1 MSESKRTLVFVGA
14 ALVAAGLAAGT
25 HRAMQPVSLE
35 QFSDVGEEFYP
46 DFKDPNAATGLRVAA
61 YNEDAARVDVF
72 NVEFKD
78 GMWRIPSHHNYP
90 ADGEERLAKTATSII
105 GITRDAIVSTSADD
119 YKRLGVLDPLDENV
133 TGTEGRGDR
142 ITLLEGDTVLADYI
156 IGTKVE
162 DQQNVYHVRRP
173 DETRTYR
180 AALDIDISTKF
191 ADWIEPGLLD
201 VRRGDLREIVIDG
214 YSIDETRGVL
224 VPGEVSQLKR
234 ESSTA
239 PWELEGLGENEKV
252 KTSEVNSIING
263 LEDLKIVGVRPK
275 PPGLSADLKGEGG
288 TKLDTIAFL
297 DLQRKGYF
305 VDAQGSLVSNEG
317 EVRVGTAD
325 GALYVLRFGEVFTGS
340 DVEIEVGKAADEET
354 GKDADEPDSG
364 TGQADNA
371 DSADD
376 KTAEEDGK
384 SDDQSDE
391 PKKQSRYLFITA
403 QFDGSLIPPP
413 GEKPVAPEA
422 PDEGAKSK
430 PDEASDDKASD
441 TDENQPEGS
450 ADSDT
455 EDASDSDSGSE
466 ASDESGSDDESDAS
480 DGSETSTDPSAGT
493 ADKGETDADGDTVE
507 GDQAETDQ
515 DDDAAKEPAA
525 DEEYQKALAEY
536 ETKLEQWEKDQKAY
550 EEKLEAGR
558 KRVAELNARFAD
570 WYYVISAES
579 FDKIRVARAD
589 LVEIEEPADDQA
601 EPGSDG
607 PSLGPPVSE
616 DKPSDESNSESNRS
630 ETSPADEPSSTDPET
645 SPPPADPS
653 PVDSSSDTKPG
664 TGKSDTEPPKKT
676 PPKDETSTDETP
688 PTEPPES

>member
-14 ALVAAGLAAGT
+14 ALAAVGLAAGT
-25 HRAMQPVSLE
+25 HRAMQPVSLD

-46 DFKDPNAATGLRVAA
+46 DFRDPNAATGLRVAA

-72 NVEFKD
+72 NVEFRD
-78 GMWRIPSHHNYP
+78 GLWRIPSHHNYP
-90 ADGEERLAKTATSII
+90 ADGDERLAKTATSII

-119 YKRLGVLDPLDENV
+119 FKRLGVLDPLDESV

-173 DETRTYR
+173 DETRSYR

-201 VRRGDLREIVIDG
+201 VRRDDLREIVIDG

-239 PWELEGLGENEKV
+239 PWALDGIAENEKV

-305 VDAQGSLVSNEG
+305 VDAQGALVSNEG
-317 EVRVGTAD
+317 EVRVGTGE
-325 GALYVLRFGEVFTGS
+325 GALYVLRFGEVFTGT
-340 DVEIEVGKAADEET
+340 DVDIEIG
-354 GKDADEPDSG
+354 
-364 TGQADNA
+364 
-371 DSADD
+371 
-376 KTAEEDGK
+376 KTAEEDADK
-384 SDDQSDE
+384 SDTGTEKADDTGSGDDQNAADDE
-391 PKKQSRYLFITA
+391 GTADENDDSNKQSRYLFITT
-403 QFDGSLIPPP
+403 QFDDALIPSP

-422 PDEGAKSK
+422 PGEETEPK
-430 PDEASDDKASD
+430 PDEASDGQTSAP
-441 TDENQPEGS
+441 DENPPKDS
-450 ADSDT
+450 ADSDS
-455 EDASDSDSGSE
+455 EDGSNLEDGTRASDGSGAE
-466 ASDESGSDDESDAS
+466 DGSDAS
-480 DGSETSTDPSAGT
+480 DGSAASEDPSA
-493 ADKGETDADGDTVE
+493 DKANESETDADGSPADGDKAESEE
-507 GDQAETDQ
+507 GD
-515 DDDAAKEPAA
+515 DATKKSAA

-536 ETKLEQWEKDQKAY
+536 EAKLKQWEQDQKVY
-550 EEKLEAGR
+550 EEKLDAGR

-579 FDKIRVARAD
+579 FDKIRAD
-589 LVEIEEPADDQA
+589 RGDLIEVEEPADDQA
-601 EPGSDG
+601 GPESDG
-607 PSLGPPVSE
+607 PSLGSPASE
-616 DKPSDESNSESNRS
+616 AKPGDEANSESS
-630 ETSPADEPSSTDPET
+630 SSHTPPTEKPASPPTDPKT
-645 SPPPADPS
+645 SPPPADS
-653 PVDSSSDTKPG
+653 PPADSPADTGPATG
-664 TGKSDTEPPKKT
+664 TPDAGPPKDG
-676 PPKDETSTDETP
+676 PPKDETP
-688 PTEPPES
+688 PVDSPES